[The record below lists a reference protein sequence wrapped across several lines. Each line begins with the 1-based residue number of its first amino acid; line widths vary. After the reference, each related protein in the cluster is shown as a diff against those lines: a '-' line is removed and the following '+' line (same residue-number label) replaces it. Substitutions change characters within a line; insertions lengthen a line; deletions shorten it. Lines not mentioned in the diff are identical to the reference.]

1 MEEVLSR
8 PPAEKPDL
16 IAEAKATA
24 ERIEK
29 ANVELNALLTRKEQ
43 LMVQEKLGGRG
54 DHVKEAQQKSQ
65 KEIENEEAHNI
76 LMKALK

>member
-1 MEEVLSR
+1 MEDAKPEE
-8 PPAEKPDL
+8 AKPDL

-29 ANVELNALLTRKEQ
+29 ANAELNALLTRKEQ

-54 DHVKEAQQKSQ
+54 DHVKEAAQKSS